1 MSPLFTSAGPDSLE
15 SRRDALSALDAIL
28 QNSGHGSGSVDKKKH
43 RSKKNTLPA
52 PGAVAAL
59 NADSGYESGSAG
71 SDEVDSDDDDFD
83 YEGQLPAEH
92 YLAKAES
99 LNISQLRQR
108 RYSPLTQEKLDGL
121 RRYWRSYCRL
131 VKVKPQQHWRWISD
145 SEETIRFLYGFFNWR
160 CDIRRGKNGRYCP
173 GIKTKSSL
181 QTFWKTWHLVL
192 KQETASGLSK
202 DTMVKVED
210 VIACLATEKD
220 LALFGRPKKNM
231 YIEDLAEFAC
241 VVLTTTEMSFVC
253 GWERIQLLFF
263 LQLAAITASRP
274 SALLYLR
281 YRDIGLTLIRDPQGG
296 RPRLFIY
303 LRPEFTKRFLG
314 EKPPNEFKIPDI
326 IFDPTLVLS
335 PHVCLLSMLFHIKA
349 FKSISTTGPVLD
361 SAEKLY
367 SVGVVDGKGQ
377 QPLLLKD
384 ELLDK
389 FVFCQTEPTPTGF
402 KICLEKRMT
411 TSVVRSRMRR
421 AGEITGFEQVANP
434 YKLRYAGA
442 KAFNNSEEITDALQ
456 NVMLQHADIR
466 TFVKHYQVDVDVDAQ
481 GIVRKTGSQ
490 TPLVRFAC
498 SMSASIDPNRPYKL
512 TPEESRSINF
522 LPEVLE
528 RQAAVKQRERD
539 WADRKAD
546 LETANRVCKA
556 VFGHVDPELLA
567 ESNAQMLEKME
578 FFQDQVTEAK
588 AAYNDSVRQLRN
600 EKQRQRNQQI
610 RENLARYKN
619 EQPVIDLER
628 QLAGKLVDTQVM
640 DAFEHEG
647 AMPPEHLIFVD
658 NMLTAPGASLEAE
671 YQRRI
676 KTINAGVA
684 FCGVEEG
691 RPLRRPAQ
699 SRGRPVPD
707 GDDPCPPAKRQR
719 LSAEDDTEVLLRQA
733 IESVKVNSRDERP
746 QVCFLCVGNP
756 NCSLEDRVAK
766 YKTPGS
772 LTRHFLRKHVNPPW
786 PANGVEC
793 NVCDREAFPEKFD
806 LVKHAEAAHGTVVR
820 GPAQEKLALEYQQ
833 SLAR

>member
-1 MSPLFTSAGPDSLE
+1 MSPLSTSAGSDSLK
-15 SRRDALSALDAIL
+15 SSRDALSALDAIFPD
-28 QNSGHGSGSVDKKKH
+28 SGHGSGLVEKKKN
-43 RSKKNTLPA
+43 RSKKKTLPA
-52 PGAVAAL
+52 PGAVAAPD
-59 NADSGYESGSAG
+59 ADSGYESGSAG

-108 RYSPLTQEKLDGL
+108 RYSPLTQEKLDDL

-131 VKVKPQQHWRWISD
+131 LKVVPQQHWRWISD

-202 DTMVKVED
+202 DTMVK
-210 VIACLATEKD
+210 
-220 LALFGRPKKNM
+220 
-231 YIEDLAEFAC
+231 IED
-241 VVLTTTEMSFVC
+241 
-253 GWERIQLLFF
+253 
-263 LQLAAITASRP
+263 LAAITASRP

-281 YRDIGLTLIRDPQGG
+281 YRDIGLTLIRDPQGD

-314 EKPPNEFKIPDI
+314 EKPLNEFKIPDI

-367 SVGVVDGKGQ
+367 SVGVMDGKGQ

-402 KICLEKRMT
+402 KICLEKRMN
-411 TSVVRSRMRR
+411 TSVVRSQMRR

-442 KAFNNSEEITDALQ
+442 KAFNNSKEITNTLQ
-456 NVMLQHADIR
+456 NIMLQHADIR
-466 TFVKHYQVDVDVDAQ
+466 TFVKHYQVDVNIDAQ
-481 GIVRKTGSQ
+481 GIIQKTGSQ

-498 SMSASIDPNRPYKL
+498 SMSASINPNQPYKL

-528 RQAAVKQRERD
+528 RQATVKQHKKD

-546 LETANRVCKA
+546 LETANRVCKT
-556 VFGHVDPELLA
+556 VFGHIDPELLA
-567 ESNAQMLEKME
+567 ESNTQVLEKLE
-578 FFQDQVTEAK
+578 IFQDRVTEAK
-588 AAYNDSVRQLRN
+588 AAYNDSVRQLQN
-600 EKQRQRNQQI
+600 KKQRQRNRQI

-628 QLAGKLVDTQVM
+628 QLAGKLVDTKVM
-640 DAFEHEG
+640 DTFKHG
-647 AMPPEHLIFVD
+647 SFMPPEHLIFVD
-658 NMLTAPGASLEAE
+658 SMLTAPGASLEAE
-671 YQRRI
+671 YRRRI
-676 KTINAGVA
+676 NTINAGVA
-684 FCGVEEG
+684 FCSMIEG
-691 RPLRRPAQ
+691 RPLR
-699 SRGRPVPD
+699 GVKRPVSD
-707 GDDPCPPAKRQR
+707 DDDPSPPAKQQQH
-719 LSAEDDTEVLLRQA
+719 SAEDAEILLHEA
-733 IESVKVNSRDERP
+733 IASVQVNSPKEQP

-766 YKTPGS
+766 YTTPSS
-772 LTRHFLRKHVNPPW
+772 LTRHFLQKHVNPPW

-793 NVCDREAFPEKFD
+793 NVCDREVFPVKFD
-806 LVKHAEAAHGTVVR
+806 LVKHAEAAHRTVVR
-820 GPAQEKLALEYQQ
+820 GSAQEKLALEYQQ